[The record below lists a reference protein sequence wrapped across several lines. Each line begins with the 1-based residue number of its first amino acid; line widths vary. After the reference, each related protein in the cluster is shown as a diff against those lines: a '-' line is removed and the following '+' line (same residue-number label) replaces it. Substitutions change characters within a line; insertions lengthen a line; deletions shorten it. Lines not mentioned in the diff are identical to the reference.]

1 MALKEFKDLPNTDT
15 PINAENLNN
24 NFNEL
29 KEVTEKSYMLATVNN
44 NWLSYDGQQ
53 TIDPIALDTVVHKK
67 GEKFTLENDKIRVGA
82 GVSAIRVSAAIF
94 INDFIGTGYAWG
106 KIMKNGGAF
115 ATAILP
121 TITGAAPYGSV
132 CIPSTI
138 VPVKEGDLINLRV
151 EQTAR
156 DYTVIRGYESNT
168 FLFVEEYY

>member
-1 MALKEFKDLPNTDT
+1 MKK
-15 PINAENLNN
+15 INFVNNSEPYLSAENLNQLQSN
-24 NFNEL
+24 IE
-29 KEVTEKSYMLATVNN
+29 EATERSYILATLEDDI
-44 NWLSYDGQQ
+44 WSYEGQ
-53 TIDPIALDTVVHKK
+53 IFEPIPLDTVVYKK

-106 KIMKNGGAF
+106 KIMKNGAAF

-121 TITGAAPYGSV
+121 TIDGASPYGSV

-156 DYTVIRGYESNT
+156 QQTSIRAGKQHT

>member
-1 MALKEFKDLPNTDT
+1 MALIEFKDYPNTST
-15 PINAENLNN
+15 PLNAENLNN

-29 KEVTEKSYMLATVNN
+29 KEATERSYMLATVNN
-44 NWLSYDGQQ
+44 NWVSYDGQQ
-53 TIDPIALDTVVHKK
+53 IVDPIALDTVAYKK
-67 GEKFTLENDKIRVGA
+67 GEKFTLENDKIKIGA

-94 INDFIGTGYAWG
+94 LNDFIGTGYAWG
-106 KIMKNGGAF
+106 KIMKNGATF
-115 ATAILP
+115 ATSILS

-138 VPVKEGDLINLRV
+138 VPVEEGDLINLRV

-156 DYTVIRGYESNT
+156 EYTVIRGYESNT